1 MKQVLLA
8 FSLLSCG
15 CVVAAA
21 PPAPAPAAVQAYTT
35 DQATGE
41 LRIVFTQAGARSQGR
56 FQKFSAE
63 LGFDSRKAEP
73 RSLTVSIQTTS
84 VDTQDKER
92 DQLLRGA
99 ELFDVARFPVATFRS
114 SSINKRVDGSYEV
127 LGKLRIRDVTRDIRL
142 PMALRITKS
151 MITLRGAVKVQR
163 LDFGVGQGD
172 WKSTEWVANE
182 VLVEYSLRLVVAK

>member
-1 MKQVLLA
+1 
-8 FSLLSCG
+8 LLSCG
-15 CVVAAA
+15 CVLAAG
-21 PPAPAPAAVQAYTT
+21 PATPTAAVAQLYAA
-35 DQATGE
+35 DPATSE

-63 LGFDSRKAEP
+63 LGFDSRKAAP
-73 RSLTVSIQTTS
+73 RSLTVSIQAAS

-99 ELFDVARFPVATFRS
+99 ELFDVAQFPAATFQS
-114 SSINKRVDGSYEV
+114 SSINKRVDGSYEI

-142 PMALRITKS
+142 PAALRITKS
-151 MITLRGAVKVQR
+151 VIMLRGAVRIQR

-182 VLVEYSLRLVVAK
+182 VLVEYSLRLVVVK

>member
-1 MKQVLLA
+1 MKQLFLA
-8 FSLLSCG
+8 FSLLNCG
-15 CVVAAA
+15 CVIAAA
-21 PPAPAPAAVQAYTT
+21 PATPTAAVAQLYVA
-35 DQATGE
+35 DPATSE

-56 FQKFSAE
+56 FKKFSAE
-63 LGFDSRKAEP
+63 LGFDSRKAAP

-99 ELFDVARFPVATFRS
+99 ELFDVARFPVATFQS
-114 SSINKRVDGSYEV
+114 SGINKRVDGSYEV

-142 PMALRITKS
+142 PVALSVTKS
-151 MITLRGAVKVQR
+151 MIMLRGAVKVQR